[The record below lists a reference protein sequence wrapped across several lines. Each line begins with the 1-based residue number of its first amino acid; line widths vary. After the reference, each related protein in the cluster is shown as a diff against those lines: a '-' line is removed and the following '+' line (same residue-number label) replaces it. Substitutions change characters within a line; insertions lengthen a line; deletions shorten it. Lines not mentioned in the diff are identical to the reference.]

1 MNVLEDEWY
10 AVRHSGEIP
19 EVALYS
25 AFFYLSHDNSG
36 PGLNLTPEQN
46 RMLVEAAEMRYR
58 EIVLRDLQQV
68 NRKTA
73 GYRGM
78 KRSIINWQRFKT
90 FCSRQQ
96 LDYDGFRNEVAAMF
110 LLFVKEEMVEVR
122 GGVRDSSL
130 NCTFE
135 ELCGFASQ
143 LGLSL
148 SALPD
153 SINQLCSS

>member
-25 AFFYLSHDNSG
+25 ALFYLSHDNSG
-36 PGLNLTPEQN
+36 PGLSLTSEQN
-46 RMLVEAAEMRYR
+46 RMLVEAAEIRYR
-58 EIVLRDLQQV
+58 EIVLRDLQQA
-68 NRKTA
+68 NRNTTD
-73 GYRGM
+73 YRGI

-96 LDYDGFRNEVAAMF
+96 LDSDGFRREVAELF
-110 LLFVKEEMVEVR
+110 LLFVKEEEVEVKE
-122 GGVRDSSL
+122 GLRDSSI

-148 SALPD
+148 SALPE
-153 SINQLCSS
+153 SINELCS